1 VIAAWATR
9 WRSAAIGV
17 LALGLIAISLNAL
30 LVQDVAVERRHGLVG
45 ETPVSVYT
53 PAVPAPPT
61 DGPVIVIAHGFAGSQ
76 QLMQAYAQA
85 IARHGYTA
93 LTFDFLG
100 HGRHRS
106 PLVGSIVEESG
117 ATQALLAQLEAVVGY
132 ALELG
137 GREHGLGLLG
147 HSMAADILVRFT
159 QPRELDTAAAWG
171 EGTTASGWAGG
182 EHVAGMVGVSMF
194 APTIT
199 ATTPPN
205 LLAIAGQFEPRLIEE
220 ALRVAAQVA
229 PDADAVMAGVTY
241 GEREAQSL
249 RRVLVAPGAEHVAV
263 LYQRQALREAVQW
276 FDQVFA
282 RPVRDPQVP
291 ARGLAIL
298 GLLGGLVLLA
308 WPLSGALPVVRVV
321 ERQPPPSRRVRAWRR
336 YWLIAVAPAL
346 LTPLLLWPVPTGFLP
361 VLVADY
367 LALHFGVYGALTA
380 LLLLRAAR
388 IDGVASPRGG
398 GMRRAGV
405 GALAVALVLFYGLA
419 VIGHAIDTWLTAF
432 LVTPVRVPLFL
443 AILPGTL
450 LYFLADEWFTRHV
463 APVPGGYLCSKIAFL
478 ASLALA
484 VALDF
489 SGLFFLLIIV
499 PVIVLFFT
507 VYGVFSRWVHVRTGV
522 PWVAGLANAVVFAW
536 ALAVTFPLLGD

>member
-1 VIAAWATR
+1 VIATRATR
-9 WRSAAIGV
+9 WLSAAAGL
-17 LALGLIAISLNAL
+17 LALGLIGVSLNLL
-30 LVQDVAVERRHGLVG
+30 LVDDAAVGRHSGMVG
-45 ETPVSVYT
+45 ETPVLVYT
-53 PAVPAPPT
+53 PTTHATPT
-61 DGPVIVIAHGFAGSQ
+61 GAPVIVIAHGFAGSQ

-85 IARHGYTA
+85 LARHGYTA

-106 PLVGSIVEESG
+106 PLVGSILEESG
-117 ATQALLAQLEAVVGY
+117 ATQTLLAQLERVVGH
-132 ALELG
+132 ALQIG
-137 GREHGLGLLG
+137 GSEHGLGLLG

-159 QPRELDTAAAWG
+159 QPRELRPVTAWG
-171 EGTTASGWAGG
+171 ESATAPGWVGG

-205 LLAIAGQFEPRLIEE
+205 LLAIAGQFEPRLIDE
-220 ALRVAAQVA
+220 ALRVAAQVVPGA
-229 PDADAVMAGVTY
+229 AVVEPGVTY
-241 GEREAQSL
+241 GERESQSL

-263 LYQRQALREAVQW
+263 LYQRQALRETVQW
-276 FDQVFA
+276 FDRVFDVPA
-282 RPVRDPQVP
+282 RDPQLP

-308 WPLSGALPVVRVV
+308 WPLSRALPVVMAV
-321 ERQPPPSRRVRAWRR
+321 ERQLPRASRRAVWRR
-336 YWLIAVAPAL
+336 YWLLAATPAL

-388 IDGVASPRGG
+388 SDG
-398 GMRRAGV
+398 GMAPRAVIRRVGV
-405 GALAVALVLFYGLA
+405 GLLAVVLVLLYGLGVMGA
-419 VIGHAIDTWLTAF
+419 VIDTWLTAF

-450 LYFLADEWFTRHV
+450 LYFLADESLTRRA
-463 APVPGGYLCSKIAFL
+463 APVPGGFLYTKIAFL

-484 VALDF
+484 VVLDF

-499 PVIVLFFT
+499 PIIVLFFT
-507 VYGVFSRWVHVRTGV
+507 VYGMFSRWVYSRTGV

-536 ALAVTFPLLGD
+536 ALAVTFPLLGT